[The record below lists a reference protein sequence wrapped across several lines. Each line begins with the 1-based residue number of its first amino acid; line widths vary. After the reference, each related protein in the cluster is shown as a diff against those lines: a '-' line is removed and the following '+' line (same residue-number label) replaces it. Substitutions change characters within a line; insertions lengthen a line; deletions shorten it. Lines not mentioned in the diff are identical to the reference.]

1 MGRGH
6 IFYNLYQSGK
16 ESTAKLK
23 KEKLET
29 EKLIRKLERNTG
41 ITRDIVKI
49 VGDEIPVRNANEIL
63 DGLTEESLLQIIQI
77 NSYFKLYIVKLNAG
91 EELSREDMSKMK
103 IMEDE
108 FYRLVD
114 NISAF
119 WYPKNGTGAV

>member
-1 MGRGH
+1 M
-6 IFYNLYQSGK
+6 
-16 ESTAKLK
+16 
-23 KEKLET
+23 ET

-49 VGDEIPVRNANEIL
+49 VDDEIPVRNANEIL

-91 EELSREDMSKMK
+91 EELSREDMNKMK